1 MQHSTEEDSS
11 GTNQNIYNVGGTIDM
26 ISGNTVRIQSDDE
39 NLNLLN
45 IDIIVFC
52 TGYKYDFPFLTSLKD
67 LDFE

>member
-26 ISGNTVRIQSDDE
+26 ISGNTVRSQSDDE

-52 TGYKYDFPFLTSLKD
+52 TGYKYDFPFFSSLKD